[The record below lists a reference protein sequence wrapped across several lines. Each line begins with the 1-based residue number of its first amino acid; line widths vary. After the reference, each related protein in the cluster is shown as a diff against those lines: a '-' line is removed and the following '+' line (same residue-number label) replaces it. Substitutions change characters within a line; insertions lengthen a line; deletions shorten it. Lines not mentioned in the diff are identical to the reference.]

1 MEESYD
7 LEALHGLLR
16 NEKNKFGTFNKIL
29 PPMGYLWVNLTY
41 PPESVRASKAMILKL
56 CMGS

>member
-29 PPMGYLWVNLTY
+29 PPTPHGIFVGELNI
-41 PPESVRASKAMILKL
+41 SS
-56 CMGS
+56 